1 MKKELIYY
9 FFNDDELLR
18 ISNKI
23 KKTEESTSGEI
34 CISIKE
40 YRSFFGKNKPLKELA
55 IKEFYNLGMDKT
67 RDGTGI
73 LIFVLLEDRQFYIL
87 ADKGINAKVP
97 VETWD
102 KISDEMQSLF
112 VKGSFCAGIINGVE
126 QVGKILSDHFPI
138 KPGDTNELSNRVIL
152 K

>member
-18 ISNKI
+18 ISSKI

-40 YRSFFGKNKPLKELA
+40 YRSFFQRNKSLKELA
-55 IKEFYNLGMDKT
+55 VKEFYELGMDKT
-67 RDGTGI
+67 RDRTGI
-73 LIFVLLEDRQFYIL
+73 LIFILLEDRQFYIL
-87 ADKGINAKVP
+87 ADEEINEKVSP
-97 VETWD
+97 ETWD
-102 KISDEMQSLF
+102 EICAGMQKLF
-112 VKGSFCAGIINGVE
+112 VKGNFCKGIINGVE
-126 QVGKILSDHFPI
+126 QVGEILAKHFPI
-138 KPGDTNELSNRVIL
+138 KPDDTNELPNRIIL